1 MNTTHKIAGAF
12 AAVLAVIALGGTL
25 QAAVAD
31 STRPSA
37 AVTARALA
45 HGADQSAMLQR
56 SAAGERTRTVAV
68 AG

>member
-31 STRPSA
+31 STRPG
-37 AVTARALA
+37 VT
-45 HGADQSAMLQR
+45 QSADTDSTVRDIMLHR
-56 SAAGERTRTVAV
+56 NDGAERTGTVTVA
-68 AG
+68 G